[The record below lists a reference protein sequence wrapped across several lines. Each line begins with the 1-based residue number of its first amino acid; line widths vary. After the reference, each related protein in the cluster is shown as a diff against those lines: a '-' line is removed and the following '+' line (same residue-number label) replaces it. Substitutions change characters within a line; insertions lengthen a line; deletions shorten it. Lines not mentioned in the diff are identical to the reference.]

1 MQDEYVIDSDSS
13 SDDEEGPVEAV
24 PEAEKDAVQYS
35 GLSQALL
42 GAGAHSSGQFRD
54 DRNTLLLRKMLD
66 LEEPSVTPKMV
77 DFLMQDGVCES
88 LLRFVTRRGC
98 TPRPSVDD
106 GQSEE
111 LKLSYRTTMLLS
123 CEAPSDA
130 LVMFLSRCA
139 GKIARLLFDVFAED
153 SGGSFYHVY
162 RIMEGLLRLY
172 PVEVYTGLLADGL
185 LGERIDAALLCASES
200 PVPEMVVMLAWL
212 SPVPRNVALFVEA
225 AGARKAFLDGLVQ
238 WNMMRRLA
246 AVVSVDGLTGSCSG
260 DGSEGTGGGD
270 FADDALLLARAQ
282 GALQVMSDLLDKIC
296 VDDSSEGILD
306 ALAGDPEVLDW
317 LVDCACG
324 AVKVASSAD
333 GAGGSGPGTGT
344 CMGTDT
350 GTDVTAS
357 ASTHVD
363 AHVPV
368 GRRKVAL
375 LWLTSLVGKMQQ
387 PDIMC
392 IQSQSGDRLSSPT
405 PVPNRLFAIRG
416 RVLSHLKTR
425 QNDVMAAL
433 VAFSSNADEGAAYF
447 QQPRT
452 DADADT
458 DGLTQTAS
466 RSPIPDAP
474 VPAGEGQYAVH
485 HPGYTVTRPFTI
497 LRR

>member
-1 MQDEYVIDSDSS
+1 MQDNYVIDSDSS
-13 SDDEEGPVEAV
+13 SDDEDGPVKAV
-24 PEAEKDAVQYS
+24 PEAEKDAVPYS

-54 DRNTLLLRKMLD
+54 DRNTLLLSKMLD

-88 LLRFVTRRGC
+88 LLRFVTRCGC
-98 TPRPSVDD
+98 TPRPSVND
-106 GQSEE
+106 GQSAE

-123 CEAPSDA
+123 CEAPNDA

-185 LGERIDAALLCASES
+185 LGERIDAALLYASES

-260 DGSEGTGGGD
+260 DDSQGADGGD
-270 FADDALLLARAQ
+270 FADDTLLLARAQ

-306 ALAGDPEVLDW
+306 TLAGDPEVLDW

-324 AVKVASSAD
+324 TITANSSTG
-333 GAGGSGPGTGT
+333 GAGGRGIGDTE
-344 CMGTDT
+344 TDA
-350 GTDVTAS
+350 TAP
-357 ASTHVD
+357 AFAPVHIV
-363 AHVPV
+363 VPV
-368 GRRKVAL
+368 ERRKVAL

-387 PDIMC
+387 PDILC

-425 QNDVMAAL
+425 QSDIMAAL
-433 VAFSSNADEGAAYF
+433 VAFSSNADEGVAYL
-447 QQPRT
+447 QQPQT
-452 DADADT
+452 DADADA

-474 VPAGEGQYAVH
+474 VLAGEGQYAVR